1 MGYWSDGILEYWREL
16 LGSQCSSLRHSVT
29 PALHHSAPPMPEHYL
44 TNKSTHDRWNRD
56 LAPQLEVEPGDIV
69 KFDCFDSSGGQLG
82 PSSTVDDFVKL
93 DRSKI
98 HTLTGP
104 VAIKGSRPGDTL
116 RVDVLNIQHK
126 GWGWTSITPGL
137 GFLPDRFPDP
147 FLFIW
152 QLDEE
157 STDSMVPAVVP
168 LRPFCGIMGV
178 APATP
183 GEMRTRPPGIFG
195 GNMDVKDLVAGSTL
209 YLPVLNEGA
218 LFSLGDV
225 HAAQGDGE
233 ICINGIECPAVV
245 TVRFTLLKGNRLSAP
260 VVETPQR
267 SLTTGGEWTMVESD
281 EDPLAAGRRALNRM
295 IDFLVNNW
303 LFSPPHA
310 YLLCSVAMD
319 LRVHQV
325 VNAPLITVGASL
337 PKSLLPLVKT
347 PVISNQWS
355 VS

>member
-1 MGYWSDGILEYWREL
+1 MEYWSNECKLASR
-16 LGSQCSSLRHSVT
+16 SVHFPNAST
-29 PALHHSAPPMPEHYL
+29 HHHSALRMSEHYL
-44 TNKSTHDRWNRD
+44 TTKSTHDRWNRD
-56 LAPQLEVEPGDIV
+56 LVPQLEVEPGDVV
-69 KFDCFDSSGGQLG
+69 KFDCFDSSGGQLD
-82 PSSTVDDFVKL
+82 PSSTVDDFLKI

-104 VAIKGSRPGDTL
+104 VAINGAKPGDTL
-116 RVDVLNIQHK
+116 RVDVVNIQPK
-126 GWGWTSITPGL
+126 GWGWSSITPGL
-137 GFLPDRFPDP
+137 GFLSDRFPDP

-157 STDSMVPAVVP
+157 STDSMAPAVVP

-183 GEMRTRPPGIFG
+183 GEMRTRPPGPFG
-195 GNMDVKDLVAGSTL
+195 GNLDVKDLVAGSIL
-209 YLPVLNEGA
+209 YLPVFNERA

-233 ICINGIECPAVV
+233 ICINGIECPAIV
-245 TVRFTLLKGNRLSAP
+245 TVRFTLLKNTRLSAP
-260 VVETPQR
+260 MLETPQR
-267 SLTTGGEWTMVESD
+267 SRTAGGEWTMVESH
-281 EDPLAAGRRALNRM
+281 EDPLAAARRALNRM

-303 LFSPPHA
+303 QFSQEHA

-319 LRVHQV
+319 LRIHQV

-337 PKSLLPLVKT
+337 PKSLLPLVKKL
-347 PVISNQWS
+347 VIGER
-355 VS
+355 

>member
-1 MGYWSDGILEYWREL
+1 
-16 LGSQCSSLRHSVT
+16 
-29 PALHHSAPPMPEHYL
+29 MPEHYL
-44 TNKSTHDRWNRD
+44 SNKSTHDRWNRD
-56 LAPQLEVEPGDIV
+56 LPPQLEVESGEVV
-69 KFDCFDSSGGQLG
+69 KFDCLDSSGGQLG
-82 PSSTVDDFVKL
+82 PSSTVDDFLKI

-104 VAIKGSRPGDTL
+104 VAIKGSGPGDTL

-152 QLDEE
+152 QLDEA
-157 STDSMVPAVVP
+157 STDSMAPAVVP

-195 GNMDVKDLVAGSTL
+195 GNMDVKDLVAGSSL

-267 SLTTGGEWTMVESD
+267 SLTTSGEWTMVESD
-281 EDPLAAGRRALNRM
+281 EDPLAAGRRASDRM
-295 IDFLVNNW
+295 LDFLINNW
-303 LFSPPHA
+303 RFSPPHA

-347 PVISNQWS
+347 PSF
-355 VS
+355 

>member
-1 MGYWSDGILEYWREL
+1 M
-16 LGSQCSSLRHSVT
+16 
-29 PALHHSAPPMPEHYL
+29 AEHYL
-44 TNKSTHDRWNRD
+44 TTKSTHDRWNRD

-69 KFDCFDSSGGQLG
+69 KFDCLDSSGGQLG
-82 PSSTVDDFVKL
+82 PRSTVDDFVKI

-104 VAIKGSRPGDTL
+104 VAIKGSKPGDAL
-116 RVDVLNIQHK
+116 RVDVLNIQHQ
-126 GWGWTSITPGL
+126 GWGWTSVTPEL
-137 GFLPDRFPDP
+137 GFLSDRFPDP

-152 QLDEE
+152 QLDQE

-233 ICINGIECPAVV
+233 ICINGIECPAIV
-245 TVRFTLLKGNRLSAP
+245 TVRFTLLKGNRLNAP
-260 VVETPQR
+260 VVETPER
-267 SLTTGGEWTMVESD
+267 SWSTGGEWTMIESD

-295 IDFLVNNW
+295 LDFLVNNW
-303 LFSPPHA
+303 QFSPPHA

-337 PKSLLPLVKT
+337 PKSLLPLVKS
-347 PVISNQWS
+347 PVIRDY
-355 VS
+355 

>member
-1 MGYWSDGILEYWREL
+1 M
-16 LGSQCSSLRHSVT
+16 
-29 PALHHSAPPMPEHYL
+29 
-44 TNKSTHDRWNRD
+44 
-56 LAPQLEVEPGDIV
+56 APQIEVEPGDVV
-69 KFDCFDSSGGQLG
+69 KFDCFDSSGGQIN
-82 PSSTVDDFVKL
+82 SNSTVDDFLKI

-104 VAIKGSRPGDTL
+104 VSIKGAKPGDTL
-116 RVDVLNIQHK
+116 RVHVLNLQHK

-137 GFLPDRFPDP
+137 GFLPDRFANP

-157 STDSMVPAVVP
+157 STDSLAPAVVP

-178 APATP
+178 APAAS
-183 GEMRTRPPGIFG
+183 GEIRTRPPGTFG
-195 GNMDVKDLVAGSTL
+195 GNVDVKDLAAGSTL
-209 YLPVLNEGA
+209 YLPVFNEGA

-245 TVRFTLLKGNRLSAP
+245 TARFTLLKDTRLTSP
-260 VVETPQR
+260 MLETTQR
-267 SLTTGGEWTMVESD
+267 SRSTGGEWTMVESD
-281 EDPLAAGRRALNRM
+281 EDPLAAARRAANRM

-303 LFSPPHA
+303 QFSPEHA

-319 LRVHQV
+319 LRIHQV
-325 VNAPLITVGASL
+325 VNVPMVTVGATLSKTLLPL
-337 PKSLLPLVKT
+337 PKS
-347 PVISNQWS
+347 PVISD
-355 VS
+355 

>member
-1 MGYWSDGILEYWREL
+1 
-16 LGSQCSSLRHSVT
+16 
-29 PALHHSAPPMPEHYL
+29 MPEHHL
-44 TNKSTHDRWNRD
+44 TSKATHDRWNRD
-56 LAPQLEVEPGDIV
+56 LAPQLEVEPGDTV
-69 KFDCFDSSGGQLG
+69 TFDCLDSSGAQLG
-82 PSSTVDDFVKL
+82 LNSTVDDFLKI

-104 VAIKGSRPGDTL
+104 VAIKGSEPGDTL
-116 RVDVLNIQHK
+116 RVDILNIQHR

-157 STDSMVPAVVP
+157 STDSLIPAVVP

-178 APATP
+178 APASP
-183 GEMRTRPPGIFG
+183 GEVRTRPPGVFG
-195 GNMDVKDLVAGSTL
+195 GNIDVKDLVAGSTL
-209 YLPVLNEGA
+209 YLPVLNQGG
-218 LFSLGDV
+218 LFSLGDA

-245 TVRFTLLKGNRLSAP
+245 TVRFTLIKGNRLNGP

-267 SLTTGGEWTMVESD
+267 NRTTGGEWLMIESD

-303 LFSPPHA
+303 QFSPAHA

-319 LRVHQV
+319 LRIHQV
-325 VNAPLITVGASL
+325 VNAPLTTVGASL
-337 PKSLLPLVKT
+337 PKSLLPLVRS
-347 PVISNQWS
+347 PVFS
-355 VS
+355 

>member
-1 MGYWSDGILEYWREL
+1 MSER
-16 LGSQCSSLRHSVT
+16 
-29 PALHHSAPPMPEHYL
+29 YL
-44 TNKSTHDRWNRD
+44 STKSTHDRWNRD
-56 LAPQLEVEPGDIV
+56 LEPQIEVEPGDVV
-69 KFDCFDSSGGQLG
+69 KFDCFDSSGGQINAN
-82 PSSTVDDFVKL
+82 STVDDFLKI

-104 VAIKGSRPGDTL
+104 VVIKGAKPGDTL
-116 RVDVLNIQHK
+116 RVRVLNIQHK

-137 GFLPDRFPDP
+137 GFLPDRFANP

-157 STDSMVPAVVP
+157 STDSLAPAVVP

-178 APATP
+178 APAAP
-183 GEMRTRPPGIFG
+183 GEIRTRPPGTFG
-195 GNMDVKDLVAGSTL
+195 GNVDVKDLAAGSTL
-209 YLPVLNEGA
+209 YLPVFNEGA

-245 TVRFTLLKGNRLSAP
+245 TARFTLLKGTRLTSP
-260 VVETPQR
+260 MLETTQR
-267 SLTTGGEWTMVESD
+267 SRSTGGEWTMVESD
-281 EDPLAAGRRALNRM
+281 EDPLAAARRAANRM

-303 LFSPPHA
+303 HFSPEHA

-319 LRVHQV
+319 LRIHQV
-325 VNAPLITVGASL
+325 VNVPMVTVGATL
-337 PKSLLPLVKT
+337 PKSLLPLVKKH
-347 PVISNQWS
+347 VIGET
-355 VS
+355 